1 MTQHILKSL
10 LSSSYSV
17 YKYVHK
23 FRIKAIM
30 QRSPSLNNPSSQIT
44 VNNQN
49 HEASIYYMEYFSN
62 ESKPV
67 AFKMNCKEQYFLF
80 FFFF

>member
-1 MTQHILKSL
+1 
-10 LSSSYSV
+10 
-17 YKYVHK
+17 
-23 FRIKAIM
+23 M

-44 VNNQN
+44 VSNQN

-80 FFFF
+80 FFFLLRKSVLKKELGFC

>member
-1 MTQHILKSL
+1 
-10 LSSSYSV
+10 
-17 YKYVHK
+17 
-23 FRIKAIM
+23 M
-30 QRSPSLNNPSSQIT
+30 QRSLSLNNPSSQIT

-80 FFFF
+80 FFFSFKKVCFKERAWILLTTTKNAANY